1 MKQMAENK
9 LDILAKRV
17 QQGERL
23 ELGDLMVL
31 MDSMIQ
37 KTKSGKDTP

>member
-23 ELGDLMVL
+23 EVGDLL
-31 MDSMIQ
+31 ALIDSMLQ
-37 KTKSGKDTP
+37 KKLSPKDTT